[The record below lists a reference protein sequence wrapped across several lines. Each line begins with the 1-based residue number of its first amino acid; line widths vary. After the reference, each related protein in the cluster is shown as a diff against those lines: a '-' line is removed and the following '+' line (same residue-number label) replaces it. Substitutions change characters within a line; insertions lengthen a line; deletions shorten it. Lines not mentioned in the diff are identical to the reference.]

1 MHTKVGQVIELWW
14 EDGTGAVFVRGHME
28 PEAAR
33 AILVE
38 FYASD
43 DSLYPMCESS
53 IGMPRARWG
62 RWSREIGPDGPCG
75 VLRTYDE
82 AGRGRFAV
90 MEAEVVE

>member
-14 EDGTGAVFVRGHME
+14 EDGPDAMFVRGHME
-28 PEAAR
+28 PAAAR
-33 AILVE
+33 EILVK
-38 FYASD
+38 FYD
-43 DSLYPMCESS
+43 DDKALYPMMACH
-53 IGMPRARWG
+53 IGMPRTRWG

-82 AGRGRFAV
+82 RGRGRFAV